1 MGGRSPRRFFSKE
14 LCRHSFG
21 ALGKSSSFAR
31 LAFESTKASLEAWL
45 KGELQALMKDKQKT
59 WLED

>member
-1 MGGRSPRRFFSKE
+1 MGWGRGAQPPDDFFGE

-21 ALGKSSSFAR
+21 AFGKSISFAR

-59 WLED
+59 